1 MIQTLTKTWWLLAL
15 AGVLDAVYSVMNI
28 VMQRPD
34 GSLALRTFVHRST
47 MLDMGMLA
55 LAAGVCTIAGG
66 LWISR
71 NRKAWLFMLNGAA
84 LSTLGLIFLFW
95 RGPLAFRTIA
105 LLLIVMAVSAGI
117 LALTAALNL
126 RGHVSDKWLLGL
138 AGALAAGFALTFF
151 VLGFGWIRLAR
162 PELLNLWMGSFFAF
176 SAICL
181 LGLAVRLHN
190 LRGSALKSFG
200 AAAPV

>member
-126 RGHVSDKWLLGL
+126 RDHVSDKWLLGL

>member
-1 MIQTLTKTWWLLAL
+1 MQTLTKTWWLLAL
-15 AGVLDAVYSVMNI
+15 AGIFDAVYSVIN
-28 VMQRPD
+28 VFMQRPD
-34 GSLALRTFVHRST
+34 GSLALRTFVRRGT
-47 MLDMGMLA
+47 VFDMGMLA
-55 LAAGVCTIAGG
+55 LAAGACTIAAG

-71 NRKAWLFMLNGAA
+71 NRKAWFFVLNGAA

-117 LALTAALNL
+117 LALAAALNL

-138 AGALAAGFALTFF
+138 AGALAAAFALTFF